1 MTPADPARGRIDAE
15 GRLILPPEFAAR
27 HGFMP
32 GAQVTLT
39 ADSDGFILHR
49 PLARP
54 YKLYIEP
61 TNQCNLQCRTCM
73 RNAWTETLG
82 QMRPETFSRVLAGLR
97 AWSPVP
103 SVFFGGLGEPL
114 LHPNI
119 VQMVARVKAL
129 GATVE
134 LITNGTLLDE
144 KMSRCLIEAGLDRL
158 WVSLD
163 GARPESYTDVRLGA
177 ALPQVIANLSRF
189 RDLRVPV
196 HLPTPEIG
204 IAFVAMRRNIADLP
218 ALLRL
223 GRQLGAMHFLVTNIL
238 PYTREMQHEA
248 LYLDALTA
256 LPYLSS
262 RWAPHL
268 DLPKIDINRVTGGP
282 LFEILQG
289 EQTVTLAG
297 SDLSRDT
304 NRCPFIRAGAG
315 AVGYDGRFSP
325 CLPLLHEHTSYQRH
339 RERASK
345 PYSIGNI
352 NQTGLLDLWQMPE
365 HITFRER
372 VQSFGFSPCTY
383 CGGCGF
389 SETNEEDCY
398 GNIFP
403 TCGGC
408 LWAQGI
414 IRCP

>member
-1 MTPADPARGRIDAE
+1 MTADGIAHGYIDKE
-15 GRLILPPEFAAR
+15 GRLVLPLEFAAD
-27 HGFMP
+27 HGLSP
-32 GAQVTLT
+32 GAQVSLI
-39 ADSDGFILHR
+39 ADGDGFKLHR

-73 RNAWTETLG
+73 RNAWTESLG
-82 QMRPETFSRVLAGLR
+82 QMRPDTFSRIVAGLR
-97 AWSPVP
+97 AWSPRP

-114 LHPNI
+114 SHPDI
-119 VQMVARVKAL
+119 VPMVAEIKAL

-144 KMSRCLIEAGLDRL
+144 EMSRGLIESGLDRL

-177 ALPQVIANLSRF
+177 TLPQVIANLVRF

-204 IAFVAMRRNIADLP
+204 IAFVAMQRNITDLP

-223 GRQLGAMHFLVTNIL
+223 GRRLGAMHFLVTNIL
-238 PYTREMQHEA
+238 PYTREMQGEA
-248 LYLDALTA
+248 LYQSALTA
-256 LPYLSS
+256 MPYLSS
-262 RWAPHL
+262 PWAPHL
-268 DLPKIDINRVTGGP
+268 DLPKMDINQLTGGP
-282 LFEILQG
+282 LFEVLRG
-289 EQTVTLAG
+289 EQTVALSG
-297 SDLSRDT
+297 SDLSSEN

-315 AVGYDGRFSP
+315 AVGWDGRFSP

-339 RERASK
+339 RERTSK
-345 PYSIGNI
+345 PYVVGNI
-352 NQTGLLDLWQMPE
+352 HHTPLPDLWQTPE
-365 HITFRER
+365 HLAFRER
-372 VQSFGFSPCTY
+372 VQAFDFSPCTF
-383 CGGCGF
+383 CGGCEF
-389 SETNEEDCY
+389 SATNEEDCY
-398 GNIFP
+398 GNAFP